1 MSQEPLRCGWPS
13 HFIIETRDQYGDEI
27 FVPGIKIE
35 VKASL
40 GSNLISEGNRK
51 MHMKS
56 RNDSLYLGG
65 AALPPKIGYECTFKE
80 KEKSCLKAITAMK
93 PYQPYSFEELR
104 YCNTIQSKTTEILTA
119 NDLGNNTYGVFWT
132 PSVPGNYSL
141 TITIDGVCVEEIYR
155 VDVIDAGLPPLS
167 QETTLKKVQPPTKL
181 RKFIAKNSAG
191 LRVRLHPTLQ
201 SDQIG
206 IVKLN
211 GIVSYIDEV
220 VFLDYTC
227 FVMFC
232 FI

>member
-1 MSQEPLRCGWPS
+1 M
-13 HFIIETRDQYGDEI
+13 
-27 FVPGIKIE
+27 
-35 VKASL
+35 
-40 GSNLISEGNRK
+40 
-51 MHMKS
+51 
-56 RNDSLYLGG
+56 
-65 AALPPKIGYECTFKE
+65 PPKISYECTFKE

-104 YCNTIQSKTTEILTA
+104 YCNTIQNKTTEMLTA

-220 VFLDYTC
+220 SKSHSKMHTNSD
-227 FVMFC
+227 
-232 FI
+232 

>member
-1 MSQEPLRCGWPS
+1 
-13 HFIIETRDQYGDEI
+13 
-27 FVPGIKIE
+27 
-35 VKASL
+35 
-40 GSNLISEGNRK
+40 